1 MAEHPNR
8 GIPRREFVKT
18 AVAIGGASALS
29 ACLNREQSPD
39 LPTGPEDL
47 STLPNR
53 QHAWNDSLRTDKYG
67 NNVPPRH
74 RLLLYLD
81 YANDGQ
87 PTKQDRSTVTQ
98 ALQKLNH
105 AYPWSHEGL
114 LFTVS
119 YSSAYFDRFDDPLP
133 KSVDL
138 PAPKA
143 LAPFEDP
150 ELDKPDAVIHLAS
163 DYGSVVLG
171 AEEALL
177 GEKDTLNGVE
187 MKPTL
192 SGVFD
197 RIDRR
202 TGFIGEGLPADHQDV
217 DGIPDSKPVPDD
229 APLYMGFKSS
239 FKKNQASEDSV
250 TIGTGPFA
258 GGTTQQISMIRLHLQ
273 QWYEQ
278 DSRYHREATMFCPV
292 HAEKGL
298 VEGTGENLGD
308 SSKMS
313 ETGCPAH
320 TEEHAREYGVVGH
333 SQKSARA
340 RENDNPLM
348 LRRDFDSTGD
358 GRATLHF
365 LALQRSVSDFV
376 KTREA
381 MNGTDVASQSPV
393 GQRTNNGILQ
403 YMTVTHRGNY
413 LIPPRKRRALPTPQ
427 PG

>member
-1 MAEHPNR
+1 MAEHQR
-8 GIPRREFVKT
+8 GIPRREFVKA

-29 ACLNREQSPD
+29 ACLNREQTPD
-39 LPTGPEDL
+39 LPQGPDDL

-53 QHAWNDSLRTDKYG
+53 QHAWNDSLKTDEHG
-67 NNVPPRH
+67 NHVPPRH
-74 RLLLYLD
+74 RLLLYLN

-87 PTKQDRSTVTQ
+87 PTEQDRSTVAQ
-98 ALQKLNH
+98 ALRTLNR

-119 YSSAYFDRFDDPLP
+119 YSSAYFDRFDDPLSE
-133 KSVDL
+133 SVDL

-150 ELDKPDAVIHLAS
+150 KLDQPDAVIHLAS

-171 AEEALL
+171 AEEALF
-177 GEKDTLNGVE
+177 GEKGSLNGVE
-187 MKPTL
+187 MKQTL
-192 SGVFD
+192 SDVFD
-197 RIDRR
+197 QKDRR

-217 DGIPDSKPVPDD
+217 DGVPDSKPVPDD
-229 APLYMGFKSS
+229 APMYMGFKSN
-239 FKKNQASEDSV
+239 FEKNQASEDSV
-250 TIGTGPFA
+250 TIETGPFS

-308 SSKMS
+308 SSKMT

-320 TEEHAREYGVVGH
+320 TTEHAREHGVVGH

-340 RENDNPLM
+340 RENDNPIM
-348 LRRDFDSTGD
+348 LRRDFDSTDD

-365 LALQRSVSDFV
+365 LALQRSISDFV
-376 KTREA
+376 KTREE
-381 MNGTDVASQSPV
+381 MNGTDVASQSAV
-393 GQRTNNGILQ
+393 GQRLNNGILQ
-403 YMTVTHRGNY
+403 YMTVTNRGNY
-413 LIPPRKRRALPTPQ
+413 LVPPRDRRALPTTQ
-427 PG
+427 PD